1 MDSNKN
7 VDATVSLIV
16 VAEDAAAATAEP
28 AAPEGGGGGERRL
41 ALLLDRLRSVIFVR
55 PAAMCALV
63 AFHLALSAYEARSWV
78 PWLQGRL
85 PTLPAFAL
93 GYAAVAAL
101 MWFDWW
107 LEEPQRRR
115 PLDARERRV
124 KLAARILASAV
135 VGVLAYWTAS
145 PSPCG
150 LLLFIW
156 YFGSE

>member
-1 MDSNKN
+1 MDSKHD
-7 VDATVSLIV
+7 DAAVSLIV
-16 VAEDAAAATAEP
+16 VAEDATATAEP
-28 AAPEGGGGGERRL
+28 AATEGGSGERRL
-41 ALLLDRLRSVIFVR
+41 ALLLDRLRGVVFVR
-55 PAAMCALV
+55 PAAMCVLV

-78 PWLQGRL
+78 PWMQGRL
-85 PTLPAFAL
+85 PPLAAL
-93 GYAAVAAL
+93 ALAYAAVAAL

-107 LEEPQRRR
+107 MEEPQRRR

-124 KLAARILASAV
+124 KRAARILASVV
-135 VGVLAYWTAS
+135 VGVVACWTAS